1 MTEEDM
7 KRFKE
12 DQHWS
17 SWLLLAVGLYVML
30 VCAINGMVTVI
41 GWVLC

>member
-1 MTEEDM
+1 MTEEEI
-7 KRFKE
+7 KRFNE

-17 SWLLLAVGLYVML
+17 SWLLFAVGLYLML
-30 VCAINGMVTVI
+30 VCAIIGMVTVI